1 MPTGPCLLPLRALV
15 FYACGPFFMHAYGP
29 SLLLLF
35 IRCIDCIADM
45 LSLLS
50 RNTARH
56 LVPIQIPYFRTG
68 MIKE

>member
-1 MPTGPCLLPLRALV
+1 
-15 FYACGPFFMHAYGP
+15 MHAYGP
-29 SLLLLF
+29 SLLLLI

-56 LVPIQIPYFRTG
+56 LVPIQIPYFRT
-68 MIKE
+68 